1 MARSEWGAS
10 PSAGCNER
18 ATQADASSASRP
30 KGCGP
35 SQYFNSL
42 LGLRLAGRRYC
53 RGSAAAQFFKMKL
66 VHTATVTL
74 RNCNQVIVDL
84 DLLALFRQVTKQMG
98 DVTADGAHV
107 RPLHFY
113 VCGLVQLAQTAP
125 HI

>member
-1 MARSEWGAS
+1 CG
-10 PSAGCNER
+10 PPPPAGCNNAPNR
-18 ATQADASSASRP
+18 AVPSSVSRA

-84 DLLALFRQVTKQMG
+84 DRLAMFRQVTKQVR
-98 DVTADGAHV
+98 DVTANGAHV
-107 RPLHFY
+107 RALQF
-113 VCGLVQLAQTAP
+113 
-125 HI
+125 